1 MGVQCFCCTRVFSC
15 CGFEQGAAA
24 VFLLSWPYR
33 SLKDSAYKLVPMW
46 GAIESLLQKT
56 HFGRSP
62 LGGFPPC
69 AVLDCFQHSCYSMEV
84 PSTLGCALCNFTMD
98 QFSCWESSLVI
109 RTSSMISIHAMLVIL
124 QQGCAPWILSSGS
137 NTYLSLGSS
146 LNLLVTFDYLQLH
159 PRSANLIPVA
169 GFCFDTLNAHHRG
182 MCKAT
187 GWSNLKKKKK
197 A

>member
-1 MGVQCFCCTRVFSC
+1 MGVQCFYYTRVVSC

-33 SLKDSAYKLVPMW
+33 SLKDSAYKLVCITYPMW

-69 AVLDCFQHSCYSMEV
+69 AVLDCFQHSCHSMEV

-124 QQGCAPWILSSGS
+124 QRGCAPWILSSGS

-146 LNLLVTFDYLQLH
+146 RNLLVTFDYLQLH

-182 MCKAT
+182 TCARRQDE
-187 GWSNLKKKKK
+187 
-197 A
+197 AI